1 MLEFAIVAPVFLLLI
16 FAGMNYAWLM
26 FAQMNIQQAV
36 DDGGRYASTGQEM
49 SGSGSRITS
58 IITTVQNEISV
69 PGVSVSNLSIC
80 SIPPGETT
88 SSCYNP
94 GNPSGTAGAAGGPEY
109 TVILSL
115 TTTLPLWTPLVG
127 QFFPSSGYTFT
138 STATFMSEPFNPSTT
153 D

>member
-1 MLEFAIVAPVFLLLI
+1 MKRKVKSPVFRHAGPTRPVKSGAWRAELRHGFTMLEFAIVAPVFLLLI

-69 PGVSVSNLSIC
+69 PGVSVSNLS
-80 SIPPGETT
+80 
-88 SSCYNP
+88 
-94 GNPSGTAGAAGGPEY
+94 
-109 TVILSL
+109 
-115 TTTLPLWTPLVG
+115 
-127 QFFPSSGYTFT
+127 
-138 STATFMSEPFNPSTT
+138 
-153 D
+153 